1 LILRSLF
8 ASPRHR
14 TAEDLAAEVQAEAPD
29 VHLSTVHRN
38 LEELERLGVVTHVH
52 LGDGPRPTTSH
63 PRRTAISSA
72 RSVGR

>member
-1 LILRSLF
+1 
-8 ASPRHR
+8 
-14 TAEDLAAEVQAEAPD
+14 VQAEAPD